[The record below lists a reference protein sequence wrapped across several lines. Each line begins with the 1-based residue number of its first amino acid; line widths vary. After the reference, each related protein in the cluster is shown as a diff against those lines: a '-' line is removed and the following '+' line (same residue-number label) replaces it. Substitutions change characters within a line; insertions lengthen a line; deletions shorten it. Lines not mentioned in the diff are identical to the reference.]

1 LTGGDHGTR
10 LQGVTSSLRRCLLAL
25 PLLGSVLLTGCL
37 YGFAGG
43 GLPPHVKT
51 VAVLPFDNETTSPEL
66 PAELQNALRLGL
78 QSRLGLRDAPEERAS
93 ALVRGKISVY
103 ESDIPVGFSANSSQA
118 SSVRRRLRVQ
128 VDVEIVDQVTGKTL
142 WTRTGMQA
150 EGEYSDT
157 GEAQGRKQA
166 IDRIVNDVIEG
177 AQSQW

>member
-1 LTGGDHGTR
+1 MSPPHTR
-10 LQGVTSSLRRCLLAL
+10 RL
-25 PLLGSVLLTGCL
+25 PLLTLLVLPLLAGCL

-51 VAVLPFDNETTSPEL
+51 VAVLPFENETTSPEL
-66 PAELQNALRLGL
+66 PGELQEAMRLGM

-93 ALVRGKISVY
+93 AIVRGRITGF
-103 ESDIPVGFSANSSQA
+103 ELDAAAGFSANPNQSTSA
-118 SSVRRRLRVQ
+118 RRRLRVQ
-128 VDVEIVDQVTGKTL
+128 VDIEIVDQVTGKVL
-142 WTRTGMQA
+142 WTRKGMSA
-150 EGEYSDT
+150 DGEYADR